1 MSKPTDFQL
10 RVIAAIKAELDYW
23 ATSNDI
29 HSPSHFTSVNDMFV
43 NLDEYGFGEGPMDM
57 ELGSIEDHL
66 VNVLGAIQDLSPCA
80 IREQQRKEFNP

>member
-1 MSKPTDFQL
+1 MSKPTDLQL

-29 HSPSHFTSVNDMFV
+29 HSPSHFTSVNEMFN
-43 NLDEYGFGEGPMDM
+43 NLDEYEFGEGPWCDELELLTDIVADLLQNVADM
-57 ELGSIEDHL
+57 
-66 VNVLGAIQDLSPCA
+66 SPCA